1 MDFMKYLTRLT
12 VLLFA
17 LASVCF
23 LCGCTVAEMERLL
36 GMDQPKEAIFM
47 LSFHREV
54 TYPRGNL
61 QSEMPV
67 HMSNG
72 RTRVF
77 ERYPMM
83 SSHYIINAAAQPVP
97 GKEGFYRIFIKPDLK
112 GKMMWMQLSALAR
125 QEPVAI
131 MLDGLYFGE
140 LRPREVF
147 SGENEWVEL
156 PLDVDAARAQQIVK
170 YANDNYRYFNNNK
183 RDDAHKI
190 FPDDKFNM

>member
-1 MDFMKYLTRLT
+1 MKYLSKLS

-17 LASVCF
+17 LAAACF
-23 LCGCTVAEMERLL
+23 MCGCTVEEMERML
-36 GMDQPKEAIFM
+36 GMDQPKEAVFM

-67 HMSNG
+67 HMPNG
-72 RTRVF
+72 KTRVF

-83 SSHYIINAAAQPVP
+83 SSHYIVDAAARPVP
-97 GKEGFYRIFIKPDLK
+97 DKEGFYRIFLKPDLK
-112 GKMMWMQLSALAR
+112 GKMMWMQLTALSR
-125 QEPVAI
+125 QEPVVI

-147 SGENEWVEL
+147 SGEEKWVEL

-183 RDDAHKI
+183 RDDAHKL
-190 FPDDKFNM
+190 FPEDNF